1 MDLHILDPAIRRYF
15 SSALATSSH
24 KTYKAA
30 ENKYLTFCNNFSLQP
45 LPSSEALLCYFVACL
60 GQQGLAHSTIR
71 TYLSGVR
78 QLQISHGFPELSFD
92 KMPRLRQILKGVQVE
107 QGKQG
112 KSPRCRLPIT
122 PAILRKLRA
131 VWLAENPSFNDIMLW
146 AACAVT
152 FFSFCRSGEVTVE
165 KEDQYDATA
174 HLSYGDIAVDNPA
187 APAVISIMIKKS
199 KTDQGRKGVKVFI
212 GKTSDDLCPVAALLF
227 YLPLR
232 GAEPGPLFRWESGIP
247 LSKSKFVE
255 HVREG
260 LTKAGL
266 PVMDYAGHSFRIG
279 AATTAAVM
287 GLEDSAIQTLGRWE
301 SSSYKRYIRQD
312 PHFLASLSPTL
323 ARCQI

>member
-1 MDLHILDPAIRRYF
+1 MDLHILDPAIRQYF

-45 LPSSEALLCYFVACL
+45 LPSSEPLLCYFVACL

-78 QLQISHGFPELSFD
+78 QLQISHGFPELSLD

-112 KSPRCRLPIT
+112 KSPRHRLPIT
-122 PAILRKLRA
+122 PAILRKLR
-131 VWLAENPSFNDIMLW
+131 VIWVVESPTFNDIMLW
-146 AACAVT
+146 AACVVT

-165 KEDQYDATA
+165 KEDEYDPTA
-174 HLSYGDIAVDNPA
+174 HLSYGDLAVDNPT
-187 APAVISIMIKKS
+187 APTAISIMIKKS

-212 GKTSDDLCPVAALLF
+212 GKTSDDLCPVTALLS
-227 YLPLR
+227 YLAFR

-255 HVREG
+255 HVRDG
-260 LTKAGL
+260 LKKAKL
-266 PVMDYAGHSFRIG
+266 PALDYSGHSFRIG

-323 ARCQI
+323 AQCQI